1 MVVPDGRAC
10 TYMRGDLVQG
20 RCKVVVLACD
30 DDEVDIVLIL
40 VRDREVI
47 PMPVD
52 GAPVL
57 PVAGH
62 TVW

>member
-1 MVVPDGRAC
+1 
-10 TYMRGDLVQG
+10 MRGDLVQG

-30 DDEVDIVLIL
+30 DDEVDIILIL